1 MPLKVVTLMALEN
14 QLPIKGDE
22 GILEVQI
29 APTSFYIACFMVSL
43 TLPNLIFSGTG
54 WFDTLHLMK
63 WVVSMLPITMIAI
76 VVGWRLLVSPT
87 EKIDFRIDPF
97 GWVWLILL
105 LFFTAQPLW
114 APIKTIATFLKEW
127 FFFATLFAAYIFAYN
142 QFPAKLHR
150 WILWGA
156 SLNAAIN
163 VLFAEMMTR
172 LPETP
177 AFFIM
182 NVPGHY
188 IGNTGQQEM
197 FGLWMAMAVFN
208 SVFLHIRYGLAEEDT
223 TQGKALVWINLFLLI
238 VNSWGLWNSTA
249 RGGILSLMLG
259 FSIVVLM
266 MWRKKDYAPLKRA
279 LTVFSVVVIL
289 LLITLSIGGL
299 TGTGRSTA
307 LVSKTM
313 NMVQNPTAMGDRAT
327 IWRTSWVMFKEHPL
341 TGVGLG
347 QYKWNYLD
355 AQRSILAA
363 DPQFKWQFTYW
374 AHSEYLQWLCET
386 GIFGALI
393 LGVLGLWWLFYF
405 AKAVAERTPLSNEAI
420 WGCGMLFLL
429 WFDAIFSRPFH
440 RIENVLWMSVAFAVA
455 NKELLPR
462 QVFWSKV
469 ENPRI
474 FKSFGALL
482 VVVSLIGLIFLGSGM
497 IGDQALLKAAVST
510 DADTKRF
517 YLNKATKHIMTRDE
531 AREQLA
537 MLEIEIGKQTRNKY
551 TFFNGI
557 NALYEAFLVRPNSS
571 LLFTLYGNAK
581 SAELDPLLTA
591 IAPYLR
597 MRNGIFTNDSDPE
610 PSSGGEK

>member
-1 MPLKVVTLMALEN
+1 MPMEYKDKVPLEGN
-14 QLPIKGDE
+14 GSVVETK
-22 GILEVQI
+22 I
-29 APTSFYIACFMVSL
+29 APTSFYVACFMVSL
-43 TLPNLIFSGTG
+43 TLPNLIFSGPG

-63 WVVSMLPITMIAI
+63 WVMTMVPITMIAI
-76 VVGWRLLVSPT
+76 VVGWRLLVSPA
-87 EKIDFRIDPF
+87 KDIKFRMDPF
-97 GWVWLILL
+97 GWVWLVLL
-105 LFFTAQPLW
+105 IFFTAQPLW
-114 APIKTIATFLKEW
+114 APIKATATFIKEW

-142 QFPAKLHR
+142 QFPPKLHR

-163 VLFAEMMTR
+163 VVFAEIMTR
-172 LPETP
+172 VPESP

-208 SVFLHIRYGLAEEDT
+208 SVFLHIRYGLAEEKT
-223 TQGKALVWINLFLLI
+223 AQGKTLVWINLLLLVI
-238 VNSWGLWNSTA
+238 NSWGLWNSTA
-249 RGGILSLMLG
+249 RGGILSLILG

-279 LTVFSVVVIL
+279 LAVFSVVVVL
-289 LLITLSIGGL
+289 LVITLSIGGMMS
-299 TGTGRSTA
+299 TGRSSA
-307 LVSKTM
+307 LVLKTM

-327 IWRTSWVMFKEHPL
+327 IWRTSWTMFKEYPI

-355 AQRSILAA
+355 AQGIILAS
-363 DPQFKWQFTYW
+363 DPKFMWQFTYW
-374 AHSEYLQWLCET
+374 AHSEYLQWLAET

-393 LGVLGLWWLFYF
+393 LGCLGFWWLYCFV
-405 AKAVAERTPLSNEAI
+405 KAVIKRTPLSNEAI

-440 RIENVLWMSVAFAVA
+440 RIENVLWMSIAFALA

-469 ENPRI
+469 ENPRV
-474 FKSFGALL
+474 FKYFGALL
-482 VVVSLIGLIFLGSGM
+482 VLVSLAGLVFLGSGM
-497 IGDQALLKAAVST
+497 IGDQALLKAAVSR

-517 YLNKATKHIMTRDE
+517 QLNKAAKHIMTRDE

-537 MLEIEIGKQTRNKY
+537 MLDIELGKQTRNKM

-557 NALYEAFLVRPNSS
+557 NALYEAFLVRPTST
-571 LLFTLYGNAK
+571 LIFTLYSNAK
-581 SAELDPLLTA
+581 AAQLDPLLNA

-597 MRNGIFTNDSDPE
+597 MRNGVFTNDPDPE
-610 PSSGGEK
+610 PSSGEKK